1 MRIQANPNVWE
12 QLRNDAI
19 HRTAANLRAAN
30 KGNSVVKKLGS
41 FLLSHTFKINSKNNK
56 SFIFAFNFIPRSF
69 SFSLHWISKICERVM
84 AQIRHH
90 NPHSPRL
97 KHSQSI
103 HLLILHFDLRLRMQP
118 RAQATS
124 LSSSPIPT
132 HSSAPAARNTS
143 ARATSQTA
151 GNKRRTRNAPTKIAR
166 SPSSRGSACTPRPP
180 AFNSAVV
187 DTSCRYDP
195 CAPIFTAGGSGGE
208 AMRTSLMIE
217 GDRFGSV
224 YYIKTNRLSGLRK
237 SGSRLRAYPGDFPKT
252 RRSKCSSEPSPA
264 GSPIPRGS
272 RDGAGLSRSPPRFE
286 ERGGFGPKSGRPAI
300 YGPKSKRKTAETF
313 VEKLSSSSERE
324 ARRLQI
330 GFWRKEGMKNRGKLF
345 DWLTR

>member
-1 MRIQANPNVWE
+1 
-12 QLRNDAI
+12 
-19 HRTAANLRAAN
+19 
-30 KGNSVVKKLGS
+30 
-41 FLLSHTFKINSKNNK
+41 
-56 SFIFAFNFIPRSF
+56 
-69 SFSLHWISKICERVM
+69 M

-132 HSSAPAARNTS
+132 HSSAPAARNSS

-195 CAPIFTAGGSGGE
+195 CAPIFTAGGSGGD
-208 AMRTSLMIE
+208 AIRTSLMIE

-224 YYIKTNRLSGLRK
+224 YYILTNKQKKRNTEVRIST
-237 SGSRLRAYPGDFPKT
+237 SRV
-252 RRSKCSSEPSPA
+252 
-264 GSPIPRGS
+264 
-272 RDGAGLSRSPPRFE
+272 
-286 ERGGFGPKSGRPAI
+286 SGRF
-300 YGPKSKRKTAETF
+300 SKNTTF
-313 VEKLSSSSERE
+313 E
-324 ARRLQI
+324 
-330 GFWRKEGMKNRGKLF
+330 M
-345 DWLTR
+345 